1 MAPSSASFA
10 RPLTEAGGH
19 LSLVGG
25 KARNLSELLRGGFP
39 VPDGFTVTTAGYARA
54 AESAGVARLLDEIA
68 AAPLSD
74 RARLADLA
82 AAAREALEKAPI
94 DADVARDVLEGYA
107 SLGDAVPVAV
117 RSSATAEDLAA
128 QSFAGQQDTYLDVVG
143 PDAVLDAVR
152 RCWASLF
159 TERAVVYRAQN
170 GVDQRGV
177 QLAVVVQRMVR
188 AATAG
193 VLFTA
198 NPITGRRRQAVI
210 DVHPGLGELV
220 VSGQVNPDH
229 LIVDTATGRVISQRL
244 GDGERAAP
252 CLSEA
257 QIRELVTL
265 GAKVEAHFGAPQDIE
280 LAFDRE
286 GRLWLTQSRPI
297 TTLFPLPPGAPR
309 GDDDLRVYASSTAD
323 EGVTRPITPMGLQA
337 FRILA
342 GACAEMFWGA
352 GPADRAEAPSPVVET
367 ALRTYYDLTPLVR
380 SSLSRRILLGL
391 MPSADAH
398 TAALLG
404 ALDQDPRLAPRPT
417 TLRQVWRAVAV
428 PIGRT
433 SLIRGLAKALVS
445 PERARRDGRAVMDAA
460 LSKGDFDGADP
471 RERLDR
477 ALEALWAGYLAL
489 PDGAYVEMLAGF
501 LLSGV
506 VEVLVGDRASSEEL
520 QTAMLGLPN
529 NPTTEMNLAL
539 WALAAQL
546 RSNEAVK
553 ELLHATPPEDL
564 ARAFHE
570 RTLPEALSAPLRRF
584 LDRYGHRAVA
594 EVDLGLPRWSE
605 DPTYLFGVLANYLRL
620 AEDAVTPDAL
630 FTRAERDGLAMK
642 ATLEARC
649 VGPRRALVRLALDR
663 ARALGGVRDQWK
675 YELSAIFAR
684 TRRLLLTVGD
694 ALVTAG
700 RLAARDDI
708 FFVSLPEARRGLD
721 GEDLRPLVEMRRAE
735 YQSELRRRRVPAILL
750 SDGTEP
756 VAPEPATTLG
766 AANELRGTPASPG
779 KVRGR
784 ARVLS
789 DPVGA
794 RIEPGEVLV
803 APSTDPGW
811 TPLFM
816 TAGGLVMEKGG
827 AISHGAVVAREVGI
841 PAVVGV
847 PGAVTRIRTGQ
858 MIEVD
863 GSSGV
868 IRWEEPQE
876 GDQPPR

>member
-1 MAPSSASFA
+1 MTRLAASCA
-10 RPLTEAGGH
+10 LPLIEAGGD
-19 LSLVGG
+19 LALVGG
-25 KARNLSELLRGGFP
+25 KAKNLSELLRSGIS
-39 VPDGFTVTTAGYARA
+39 VPGGFTVTTVGYARA
-54 AESAGVARLLDEIA
+54 AESAGLSSLLDDLA
-68 AAPLSD
+68 ATSVED
-74 RARLADLA
+74 RARVAELA
-82 AAAREALEKAPI
+82 AAARKALETAPI
-94 DADVARDVLEGYA
+94 DAAVAGDVLDAYA
-107 SLGDAVPVAV
+107 RLGERVSVAV

-128 QSFAGQQDTYLDVVG
+128 QSFAGQQDTYLDIVG

-170 GVDQRGV
+170 GVDQKSV

-198 NPITGRRRQAVI
+198 NPVTGRRRQAVI
-210 DVHPGLGELV
+210 DVNPGLGELV
-220 VSGQVNPDH
+220 VSGSVNPDH
-229 LIVDTATGRVISQRL
+229 LVVDAATGDVLSQRL
-244 GDGERAAP
+244 GDGDRTAP
-252 CLSEA
+252 CLSAA
-257 QIRELVTL
+257 QIRDLVAL
-265 GAKVEAHFGAPQDIE
+265 GAKVEEHFGAPQDIE
-280 LAFDRE
+280 FAFDQE
-286 GRLWLTQSRPI
+286 GGLWLTQSRPI

-309 GDDDLRVYASSTAD
+309 EDGDVRVYASSTAD

-342 GACAEMFWGA
+342 GACAELFWGA

-367 ALRTYYDLTPLVR
+367 ALRTYYDITPLVR
-380 SSLSRRILLGL
+380 SSIARRMMHQM

-398 TAALLG
+398 TAALLR
-404 ALDQDPRLAPRPT
+404 ALDEDPRLLPQPT
-417 TLRQVWRAVAV
+417 TLRQAWRAVAA
-428 PIGRT
+428 PIART
-433 SLIRGLAKALVS
+433 SLIRGLVKALVS
-445 PERARRDGRAVMDAA
+445 PERARRDARAVMDAA
-460 LSKGDFDGADP
+460 LAKGDFEDLDP

-477 ALEALWAGYLAL
+477 ALDALWEGYLAL
-489 PDGAYVEMLAGF
+489 PDGAYIEMLAGF
-501 LLSGV
+501 FVSGV
-506 VEVLVGDRASSEEL
+506 VELLLGDRATTEEL

-539 WALAAQL
+539 WELAAGL
-546 RSNEAVK
+546 RSNAAVV
-553 ELLHATPPEDL
+553 ELLHATPPGDL
-564 ARAFHE
+564 TRAYHE
-570 RTLPEALSAPLRRF
+570 RRLPEALSAPLRRF

-620 AEDAVTPDAL
+620 DKDAVTPDVL
-630 FTRAERDGLAMK
+630 FQRAERDGLSMK

-649 VGPRRALVRLALDR
+649 TGPRRALVRLAMDR
-663 ARALGGVRDQWK
+663 ARSLGGVRDQWK
-675 YELSAIFAR
+675 YELSAMFAR
-684 TRRLLLTVGD
+684 ARRLLLPVGD

-700 RLAARDDI
+700 RLTTCDDI

-721 GEDLRPLVEMRRAE
+721 GEDLRPLVDARRAE
-735 YQSELRRRRVPAILL
+735 YQSELRRRHVPAILL

-756 VAPEPATTLG
+756 VVSEPEVKGG
-766 AANELRGTPASPG
+766 AVGELRGTPASPG

-784 ARVLS
+784 ARVML

-863 GSSGV
+863 GSQGRV
-868 IRWEEPQE
+868 RWEDPS
-876 GDQPPR
+876 